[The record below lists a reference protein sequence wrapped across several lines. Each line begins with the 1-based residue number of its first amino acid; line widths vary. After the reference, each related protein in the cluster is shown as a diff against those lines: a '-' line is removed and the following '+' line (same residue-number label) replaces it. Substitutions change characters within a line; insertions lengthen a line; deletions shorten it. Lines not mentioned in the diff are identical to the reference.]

1 LKTEKEDTVIAFL
14 TGEKIYLREIK
25 PSDVSETSNY
35 YRWLND
41 PEVTRYYQPYG
52 IFPLSVEKLLER
64 VTGAIKNPD
73 IVPLAIM
80 LPADGEEPVHIGAI
94 QLGPINWLNRF
105 AEIGYSVDRPYWGKG
120 YGTEAVKLMR
130 DYAFNKLNLHK
141 LTAGAYA
148 VNKGSIRIL
157 EKAGFIFEGT
167 RTSMILL
174 DGVYTDTVLLG
185 MINPNHVAGSG

>member
-1 LKTEKEDTVIAFL
+1 MIAFL
-14 TGEKIYLREIK
+14 AGEKIYLREMR

-41 PEVTRYYQPYG
+41 PEVTRNYRPYG
-52 IFPLSVEKLLER
+52 IFPLSVEKLLES
-64 VTGAIKNPD
+64 VTNAIKNPD
-73 IVPLAIM
+73 IVTLAIM
-80 LPADGEEPVHIGAI
+80 LPVDGEEPVHIGAI

-130 DYAFNKLNLHK
+130 DYAFNILDLHK

-157 EKAGFIFEGT
+157 EKAGFTIEGT
-167 RTSMILL
+167 HTNQFLL
-174 DGVYTDTVLLG
+174 DSVYTDAVLLG
-185 MINPNHVAGSG
+185 MINPNHLVKNG

>member
-1 LKTEKEDTVIAFL
+1 MIAFL
-14 TGEKIYLREIK
+14 AGEKIYLREIR

-52 IFPLSVEKLLER
+52 IFPLSVETLLER

-73 IVPLAIM
+73 IVPLAII

-120 YGTEAVKLMR
+120 NQWGRVSLTYLGFPSLAVSS
-130 DYAFNKLNLHK
+130 
-141 LTAGAYA
+141 AGKNA
-148 VNKGSIRIL
+148 VCARIHWHRPL
-157 EKAGFIFEGT
+157 
-167 RTSMILL
+167 
-174 DGVYTDTVLLG
+174 
-185 MINPNHVAGSG
+185 